1 MKTILSALQAGTLA
15 TLTNATVPARL
26 IPLATVPRPLNNS
39 VDTFKPPS
47 TNSPQDLSEAQ
58 TSLAELTE
66 DADAKPL
73 KKARIESDTAGA
85 GAGASASAS
94 AGASVGASVGLEI
107 RLQQLESVNLAKRL
121 EQLESCA
128 YELSRVTDVA
138 QLALN
143 KLDSWSIDDIKA
155 YINSLCSY
163 SSINHSGIDTKE
175 ELERLLTRFWL
186 CNPGRMPEYRAMM
199 KKK

>member
-1 MKTILSALQAGTLA
+1 MKRNDSDGRYSSCSPDKLS
-15 TLTNATVPARL
+15 
-26 IPLATVPRPLNNS
+26 
-39 VDTFKPPS
+39 
-47 TNSPQDLSEAQ
+47 
-58 TSLAELTE
+58 SLET
-66 DADAKPL
+66 
-73 KKARIESDTAGA
+73 
-85 GAGASASAS
+85 
-94 AGASVGASVGLEI
+94 
-107 RLQQLESVNLAKRL
+107 LQQQRRHLQTTISELKLLESSIDKRL
-121 EQLESCA
+121 DQLDKRMEQLESCA

-186 CNPGRMPEYRAMM
+186 CNPERMPEYRAMM